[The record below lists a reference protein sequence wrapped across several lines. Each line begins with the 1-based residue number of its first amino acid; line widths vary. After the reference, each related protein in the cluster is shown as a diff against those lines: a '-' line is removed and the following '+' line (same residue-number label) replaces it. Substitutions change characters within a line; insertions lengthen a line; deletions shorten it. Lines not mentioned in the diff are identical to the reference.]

1 MAIMFRREK
10 YREGIEKFNITE
22 KKNTRGKAT
31 PPINLELSNTE
42 LPKSYLIKIIKVDSK
57 I

>member
-22 KKNTRGKAT
+22 RKNTSGKAT

-42 LPKSYLIKIIKVDSK
+42 LPKSYLIKIIKVDNK